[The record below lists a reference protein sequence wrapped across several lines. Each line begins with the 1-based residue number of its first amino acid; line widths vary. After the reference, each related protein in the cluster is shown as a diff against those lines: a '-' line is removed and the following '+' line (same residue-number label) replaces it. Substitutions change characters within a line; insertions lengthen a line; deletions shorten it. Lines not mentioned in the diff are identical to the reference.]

1 MRKDDYMNK
10 ELERQ
15 VELSKDQ
22 IISTL
27 QSLLRIRS
35 VLDESTITSDAPFGK
50 GINDALNFMT
60 ELGQKDGFK
69 VVRDGGYALELS
81 YGEGNESVG
90 ILCHLDVVPEGK
102 NWTYPPYEARIVDN
116 KIYARGSTDD
126 KGPTIACYYAL
137 KIIKDNNIKLK
148 KKIKLIFGTDEET
161 GWRGISHY
169 LANYP
174 MPEIGFAPDC
184 SFPLVYGEKGRM
196 AIDLKIN
203 KVNKCA
209 VNADALVS
217 IKGGER
223 YNVVIDE
230 AEGILTIN
238 KAEEFKTYLEQNHLD
253 GDVIEDHNQYKYIIK
268 GRSAHAMEPEK
279 GINAGTHLC
288 NFFKDYTSN
297 ELVHY
302 VANYHHLDFE
312 LKKLGLDYNDY
323 EMGPLT
329 CNIGIIDI
337 TRENSRVTLD
347 IRYPERYDQP
357 HFEKAYQEMIE
368 NQNLTITK
376 FTHKAPHYVSP
387 SDPLVVKLYNAYVTN
402 TQDFENKPFTVG
414 GGTYASTLKKAVAYG
429 MGFPGE
435 IELAHQPDECLDIDS
450 LMKGVKIYL
459 DAILAIGEEDA

>member
-1 MRKDDYMNK
+1 MNK

-357 HFEKAYQEMIE
+357 HFEKAYKEMIE

>member
-15 VELSKDQ
+15 VELNKEQ

-81 YGEGNESVG
+81 YGEGTEAVG

-126 KGPTIACYYAL
+126 KGPSIACYYAL

-169 LANYP
+169 LANFP

-196 AIDLKIN
+196 ALDLTINKIN
-203 KVNKCA
+203 KCKVNT
-209 VNADALVS
+209 DALVS
-217 IKGGER
+217 LKGGER

-238 KAEEFKTYLEQNHLD
+238 RAEEFKTYLEQNHLD
-253 GDVIEDHNQYKYIIK
+253 GDVIEDHNQYHYIIK

-288 NFFKDYTSN
+288 NFFKAYTSN

-302 VANYHHLDFE
+302 VADYHHLDFE
-312 LKKLGLDYNDY
+312 LKKLGLDYTDY

-357 HFEKAYQEMIE
+357 HFEKAYKEMIE
-368 NQNLTITK
+368 KQNLTITN

-387 SDPLVVKLYNAYVTN
+387 SDPLVIKLYEAYTSN
-402 TQDFENKPFTVG
+402 TKDYENKPFTVG

-459 DAILAIGEEDA
+459 DAILAVGEEDA

>member
-27 QSLLRIRS
+27 QALLRIRS

-312 LKKLGLDYNDY
+312 LKKLGLDYTDY

-357 HFEKAYQEMIE
+357 HFEKAYKEMIE

>member
-27 QSLLRIRS
+27 QALLRIRS

-357 HFEKAYQEMIE
+357 HFEQAYKEMIE

-387 SDPLVVKLYNAYVTN
+387 SDPLVVELYEAYASN

>member
-1 MRKDDYMNK
+1 MNK
-10 ELERQ
+10 KLERQ

-196 AIDLKIN
+196 AIDLTINKIN
-203 KVNKCA
+203 KCKVNT
-209 VNADALVS
+209 DALVS
-217 IKGGER
+217 LKGGER

-302 VANYHHLDFE
+302 VADYHHLDFE
-312 LKKLGLDYNDY
+312 LKKLGLDYTDY

-357 HFEKAYQEMIE
+357 HFEKAYKEMIE
-368 NQNLTITK
+368 KQNLTITN

-387 SDPLVVKLYNAYVTN
+387 SDPLVVKLYEAYASN
-402 TQDFENKPFTVG
+402 TKDYENKPFTVG

-459 DAILAIGEEDA
+459 DAILAVGEEDA